1 MLNLKKLAMG
11 LSVATLITAAWL
23 PGVGSAQNLP
33 GYAVDAGT
41 KSVVRNAYDEC
52 WKTSSWNEDQRIAE
66 CGGILD
72 SDGDGVTDDIDQCP
86 GTPPGVKVDA
96 VGCPLDTDGDGV
108 PDFLDKCP
116 GTPPGAPVDSD
127 GCQIDHTIVI
137 STVNFAFDSAAL
149 DAGARGLLDENLPH
163 LANNPKLLGITVNG
177 HTDSRGSAAY
187 NQGLSERRA
196 QSVAN
201 YLANNGVPAS
211 KLTVVGHGESQPIA
225 SNNTSQGR
233 AENRRVEL
241 DIDVQ

>member
-11 LSVATLITAAWL
+11 LSAAALITGAWL
-23 PGVGSAQNLP
+23 PGALSAQNLP
-33 GYAVDAGT
+33 GYAIDAGT

-52 WKTSSWNEDQRIAE
+52 WKTSSWNEDQAIAE

-72 SDGDGVTDDIDQCP
+72 SDGDGVTDDKDECP

-96 VGCPLDTDGDGV
+96 VGCPLDSDGDGV

-116 GTPPGAPVDSD
+116 GTPAGAPVDSD
-127 GCQIDHTIVI
+127 GCEIDHTIVV

-149 DAGARGLLDENLPH
+149 DAEARSILDAHLPQ
-163 LANNPKLLGITVNG
+163 LTGSTSLISITVNG
-177 HTDSRGSAAY
+177 HTDSTGPEGY
-187 NQGLSERRA
+187 NQQLSERRA

-201 YLANNGVPAS
+201 YLVNQGVDAS
-211 KLTVVGHGESQPIA
+211 KLSVVGHGESQPIA
-225 SNNTSQGR
+225 SNATSQGR

-241 DIDVQ
+241 DVDVK